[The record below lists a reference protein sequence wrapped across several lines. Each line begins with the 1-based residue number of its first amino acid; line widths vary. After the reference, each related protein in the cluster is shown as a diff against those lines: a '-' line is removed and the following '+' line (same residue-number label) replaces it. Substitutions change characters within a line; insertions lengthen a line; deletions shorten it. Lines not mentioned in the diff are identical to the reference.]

1 MTTKFDIIKLK
12 SLAAMG
18 DVEAMYTLATNYL
31 YGIGVEA
38 DLERAHSYLE
48 KAVDKGF
55 EPAKGMIE
63 AVFADEGNSTELVPE
78 FKEDIYEA
86 FKAMCQDAD
95 KGIPAAL
102 HMKSCLDCQMTLTI
116 LDSKELS
123 KSKSWLVNRI
133 MYLHYIPW
141 VLFIIGEIVLR
152 ERNKKDCR

>member
-12 SLAAMG
+12 FLAAMG

-63 AVFADEGNSTELVPE
+63 TVFATEANLQTSFLSLKKIFMKPLKPCVKMRIRE
-78 FKEDIYEA
+78 F
-86 FKAMCQDAD
+86 
-95 KGIPAAL
+95 L
-102 HMKSCLDCQMTLTI
+102 LL
-116 LDSKELS
+116 
-123 KSKSWLVNRI
+123 
-133 MYLHYIPW
+133 YI
-141 VLFIIGEIVLR
+141 
-152 ERNKKDCR
+152 

>member
-63 AVFADEGNSTELVPE
+63 TVFADKGNSTELAPE
-78 FKEDIYEA
+78 FKADIYEA
-86 FKAMCQDAD
+86 FKNMLGLPQTYANVIALPE
-95 KGIPAAL
+95 IPYGEVSEKDDDIL
-102 HMKSCLDCQMTLTI
+102 HGEHFT
-116 LDSKELS
+116 KE
-123 KSKSWLVNRI
+123 
-133 MYLHYIPW
+133 
-141 VLFIIGEIVLR
+141 
-152 ERNKKDCR
+152 